1 MSTKFQKG
9 NLLWSSIIFLGFVL
23 IILVFVCGSI
33 WLCEGNQKDLRLF
46 APFCLFVLFLH
57 CRIRRMLVELR
68 SISMHTS
75 ALIKDGKKVYNRG
88 RVVSWV
94 VDSEEYA
101 IIDLEKD
108 ITPYF
113 IWDDNQKANF

>member
-1 MSTKFQKG
+1 
-9 NLLWSSIIFLGFVL
+9 
-23 IILVFVCGSI
+23 
-33 WLCEGNQKDLRLF
+33 
-46 APFCLFVLFLH
+46 
-57 CRIRRMLVELR
+57 MLVELR